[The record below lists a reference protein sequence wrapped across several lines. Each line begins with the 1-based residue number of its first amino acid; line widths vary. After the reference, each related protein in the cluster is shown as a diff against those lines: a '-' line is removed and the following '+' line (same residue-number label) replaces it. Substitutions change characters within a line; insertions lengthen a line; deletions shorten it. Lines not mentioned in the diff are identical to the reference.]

1 MDKESIY
8 KRESSAI
15 YTFKVGIAI
24 LQLFHTPVCTNNFM
38 ILTWGWRLDWLM
50 KVNSWPPSLFMEWS

>member
-24 LQLFHTPVCTNNFM
+24 LQLFHTGYVQTTLWF
-38 ILTWGWRLDWLM
+38 WHEVD
-50 KVNSWPPSLFMEWS
+50 V

>member
-38 ILTWGWRLDWLM
+38 IL
-50 KVNSWPPSLFMEWS
+50 K

>member
-8 KRESSAI
+8 KGESSAI

-24 LQLFHTPVCTNNFM
+24 LQLFHTNVQTTLWF
-38 ILTWGWRLDWLM
+38 WHEVD
-50 KVNSWPPSLFMEWS
+50 V